1 MKIQAHASEKF
12 LIGVRIGINRLK
24 TSSSIETKQ
33 YDFDTEEKIKEDR
46 SNGRRVAIREGKQ
59 CFLFFF
65 GLYLYLFL
73 LFVLFSFLLF
83 LFLVVIYYFIHH
95 DKRKR

>member
-65 GLYLYLFL
+65 GLYLYFFFYCFCFWWLFIN
-73 LFVLFSFLLF
+73 LFIMIREKDDV
-83 LFLVVIYYFIHH
+83 
-95 DKRKR
+95 